1 MERVLER
8 SPVAREQIDIAAA
21 ARAPIL
27 VVQPMRS

>member
-1 MERVLER
+1 MERALER

-27 VVQPMRS
+27 VRSL